1 MQLLGQVVSEVFG
14 KLFPAPRTVSE
25 AFRTKFSPD
34 FHLAAGLVTKEEVRL
49 SASQAPEWCWQIVGP
64 CLWGS
69 AELQEPQLLLL
80 AAVSAISAISAPNTS
95 PSISQIM
102 MGVYFALT
110 FLLFNSV
117 LALPQNFED
126 IDLASDQ
133 PDGEVEE
140 LIISCNQC

>member
-14 KLFPAPRTVSE
+14 KLCPAPRTVSE

-80 AAVSAISAISAPNTS
+80 AAISTISAPNNSTIS
-95 PSISQIM
+95 TSQIM
-102 MGVYFALT
+102 IGAYFALT

-140 LIISCNQC
+140 FIISCTE

>member
-1 MQLLGQVVSEVFG
+1 M
-14 KLFPAPRTVSE
+14 
-25 AFRTKFSPD
+25 
-34 FHLAAGLVTKEEVRL
+34 TKEEVRL

-80 AAVSAISAISAPNTS
+80 AAVPAIAAPNTS
-95 PSISQIM
+95 PSTSQIM
-102 MGVYFALT
+102 MGAYFALT
-110 FLLFNSV
+110 FLLFNSI

-140 LIISCNQC
+140 LIISCTE